1 MKKIILICFCIIGL
15 TTVTMAQTKPAE
27 FKFEKE
33 THDYGKITIGTPAT
47 FEFKFTNIGDEDLL
61 ITKTETT
68 SGTVAS
74 FTQSSIPKGGSGII
88 KVTFSPTGEPMPF
101 SKTIKIISN
110 SKTPTKVLYIK
121 GETVK

>member
-1 MKKIILICFCIIGL
+1 MKKIITFCICL
-15 TTVTMAQTKPAE
+15 LAFTTIATAQSKPAE

-33 THDYGKITIGTPAT
+33 THDFGKLTIGTPAT
-47 FEFKFTNIGDEDLL
+47 FEFKFTNIGDDALT
-61 ITKTETT
+61 ITKAETT
-68 SGTVAS
+68 SGTVAT
-74 FTQSSIPKGGSGII
+74 FTQTAIAKGETGII

-101 SKTIKIISN
+101 SKTIKIASN

>member
-1 MKKIILICFCIIGL
+1 MKKILLICFCLIGL